1 MNKIIESQKP
11 GFPGISHTE
20 ATPDGITFTAQNDE
34 GTFQQPR
41 LLGYSSAI
49 RQLDRGE
56 FDKSLSDGLRVVAE
70 IQQADINGWFNPSNE
85 QMAIVWRWIVAC
97 LFICEQ
103 WDKNGTVDVES
114 EGGGADRAV
123 VYVGEHG
130 GIVVYPATERFSLAN
145 HIEGLAIEKY
155 GAEEGLLLAIKMYQG
170 MTEADPDGGQL
181 RLSQMGREGLT
192 MLHDG
197 FIETLNTEGIPPAP
211 TAH

>member
-1 MNKIIESQKP
+1 MNKIIEPQKP
-11 GFPGISHTE
+11 GFPGISRIE
-20 ATPDGITFTAQNDE
+20 ATPDGITFTALNDE
-34 GTFQQPR
+34 GAFQQPR

-49 RQLDRGE
+49 RQLDRGD
-56 FDKSLSDGLRVVAE
+56 FDKSLPDGLGVIAE
-70 IQQADINGWFNPSNE
+70 IQQADTNDWFTPSDE

-103 WDKNGTVDVES
+103 RDKNGTVDVEN
-114 EGGGADRAV
+114 EDGGADRAV
-123 VYVGEHG
+123 LYVGEYG
-130 GIVVYPATERFSLAN
+130 GISIYPATERFSLAT

-155 GAEEGLLLAIKMYQG
+155 GAKEGLSLAIKMYQG
-170 MTEADPDGGQL
+170 MAEADPEGGQL
-181 RLSQMGREGLT
+181 RLSPMGRDGLT